1 MKVAQKKWENL
12 RDYVKSLARK
22 QKEQRPT
29 SGGAS
34 VDTEPKY
41 KYWKNLKFL
50 LDVDRPVRE
59 TVLSSLSSNSPVG
72 YIMLRYYVYG
82 WHSLYAI

>member
-22 QKEQRPT
+22 QRELRPT

-34 VDTEPKY
+34 VDTEPQY

-59 TVLSSLSSNSPVG
+59 IVLSSLPDTNSPVG
-72 YIMLRYYVYG
+72 YFMLKKLQHYK
-82 WHSLYAI
+82 